1 MTVMSDT
8 REILDK
14 IFNGKMLI
22 KRYMPRPGE
31 SPYYYLDPFYTDDY
45 STISDFGIIDVSDG
59 VHPSSSVFAHQGDH
73 GNREQKSQYPNSSSA
88 IYAHTNNG
96 DVRISPAQGQN
107 REEQTN
113 LWQDAM
119 RNGEYMA
126 NAGIQGLSFG
136 WSDEAE
142 GLIHGLFYA
151 LAHYSPLSTHQD
163 ASGLDAFQRGYH
175 RIRNQRRQNLRD
187 GYEESPYLTGI
198 AEVVGAR
205 ASPLNLIKQPAR
217 TAPLHIKT
225 SDEDSRTIVSGIVYG
240 AGSSE
245 NRGGDYVKNV
255 LSNIAGGVAGKEIN
269 RKLFGVAGA
278 PVMRE
283 ILNPVIGETVGAF
296 VDKTIDKLFDGK

>member
-1 MTVMSDT
+1 
-8 REILDK
+8 
-14 IFNGKMLI
+14 
-22 KRYMPRPGE
+22 
-31 SPYYYLDPFYTDDY
+31 
-45 STISDFGIIDVSDG
+45 
-59 VHPSSSVFAHQGDH
+59 
-73 GNREQKSQYPNSSSA
+73 
-88 IYAHTNNG
+88 
-96 DVRISPAQGQN
+96 
-107 REEQTN
+107 
-113 LWQDAM
+113 M

-163 ASGLDAFQRGYH
+163 ASGWNAFQRGYH
-175 RIRNQRRQNLRD
+175 RIRNQRRQNLQD

-198 AEVVGAR
+198 AEIVGAR

-225 SDEDSRTIVSGIVYG
+225 SNEDIRTIVSGIVYG
-240 AGSSE
+240 VGSSE

-269 RKLFGVAGA
+269 RKLFGVAGH
-278 PVMRE
+278 R
-283 ILNPVIGETVGAF
+283 
-296 VDKTIDKLFDGK
+296 